1 MIDNIPSSMQKLLT
15 LGDIASAQKPVKD
28 EDYFQ
33 LKRDHQNLLSSVTA
47 LLGLINDGEFS
58 PLSGS
63 GSPEGAVAA
72 NYSLLYVDTDTSQ
85 LYYNPVHGEATGW
98 IAL

>member
-15 LGDIASAQKPVKD
+15 LSDIASAQKPVKD

-33 LKRDHQNLLSSVTA
+33 LKRDHQNLLNSVTA

-58 PLSGS
+58 TLSGN
-63 GSPEGAVAA
+63 GSPEGVVVA
-72 NYSLLYVDTDTSQ
+72 NYSLFYVDTDAPQ
-85 LYYNPVHGEATGW
+85 LYYNPTFGEATGW